1 MEDIRTSIKAEAES
15 VKKMIDTVTSDKI
28 KQVNKIEQSLLKTL
42 IDQNQ
47 TIDDYIKYLNDL
59 IKKCF
64 CYLSPL
70 NIEQL
75 TVAIKSEDLIIR
87 PTPETTKPVPP
98 VFTVSQYSRED
109 VAKLLCRISV
119 PNTKPEN
126 RKIKSLQTA
135 PTEVKPTGKQRK
147 QDREKSDV
155 KQTLSLSS
163 SVTKVREYIVPDK
176 VNKAINRI
184 TSDNTITE
192 LIDTGD
198 WEPLS
203 LHSSHINGDILVGM
217 TKDGE
222 VFIKDIVIESNMQFQ
237 SESTCF
243 TCQSNQPA
251 SCTTCFFLDEGKQFR
266 SISLRTTDE
275 TSGSFCGK
283 KKKEELKVT
292 KRMVEKFD
300 LLIEMYNLSCMVLS
314 VEAEIYVA
322 IYTYV

>member
-163 SVTKVREYIVPDK
+163 SVTKVREYIVPGVD
-176 VNKAINRI
+176 R
-184 TSDNTITE
+184 
-192 LIDTGD
+192 
-198 WEPLS
+198 
-203 LHSSHINGDILVGM
+203 
-217 TKDGE
+217 
-222 VFIKDIVIESNMQFQ
+222 VFH
-237 SESTCF
+237 
-243 TCQSNQPA
+243 
-251 SCTTCFFLDEGKQFR
+251 
-266 SISLRTTDE
+266 ISLGKSGILCVSDSRGNLVQTDLQGNQLQKIQ
-275 TSGSFCGK
+275 TSCESEGYHI
-283 KKKEELKVT
+283 VT
-292 KRMVEKFD
+292 QDGFWSIQTKSTK
-300 LLIEMYNLSCMVLS
+300 LS
-314 VEAEIYVA
+314 IG
-322 IYTYV
+322 